1 VTTPT
6 IIAITGIDD
15 LLALP
20 VGVKIQDRDGDVFT
34 KTDLDTY
41 VSALYEFPTHYL
53 VEYLPGVVLPE
64 PVEFLAGDDV
74 RVISEDFLA
83 ARVVPG
89 DLAKV
94 DRVDEDHIWVRF
106 SDNLY
111 LPFKREELEL
121 VRRDIEFARTVS
133 DGVIDKIV
141 GAFRKLLDRAPT
153 ATKDP
158 GQVLPPAQE
167 VLITSTTELSALPDG
182 SVVAATVE
190 TTAPTRYKDG
200 DNWRAVG
207 KDGTFN
213 YTTAKLAQAGKLRLV
228 YKPTA

>member
-1 VTTPT
+1 VTTST
-6 IIAITGIDD
+6 TFAITGIDD

-34 KTDLDTY
+34 KTDQDTY
-41 VSALYEFPTHYL
+41 HSALYEFPTHYL

-64 PVEFLAGDDV
+64 PVDFQVGDQV
-74 RVISEDFLA
+74 RVLTDEFFA
-83 ARVVPG
+83 ARVRSGHHGTVVEHTGPYL
-89 DLAKV
+89 DI
-94 DRVDEDHIWVRF
+94 RFEDGLTMPLHP
-106 SDNLY
+106 N
-111 LPFKREELEL
+111 ELEL
-121 VRRDIEFARTVS
+121 VRRNIESARVVS
-133 DGVIDKIV
+133 DGIIDRLV
-141 GAFRKLLDRAPT
+141 AGFRKLLDQAPT

-158 GQVLPPAQE
+158 GQVIDTSEP

-182 SVVAATVE
+182 SVVTATVE

-200 DNWRAVG
+200 DNWRAMG
-207 KDGTFN
+207 KEGTFN